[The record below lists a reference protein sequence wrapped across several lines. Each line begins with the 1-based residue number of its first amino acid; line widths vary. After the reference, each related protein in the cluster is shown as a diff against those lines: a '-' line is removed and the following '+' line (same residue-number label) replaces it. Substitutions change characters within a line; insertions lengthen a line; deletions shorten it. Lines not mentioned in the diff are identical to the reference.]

1 MKPPEDSDSFEDEEQ
16 FEPDADEGG
25 DSDLH
30 DSKATVAADLPEAL
44 LDPPDAGVRRDDSLF
59 AYLLALALSIGLI
72 SLPGGQHDMHD
83 MRFTLLWMALAG
95 YGVLAWLVTDL
106 DRIER
111 ETTENLAWGLAFAL
125 ILAGPLLAFGGN
137 TLGRHQP
144 APLRRTCAAG
154 PVLALLVFVMPL
166 AETLFFRGVLQQ
178 RYAFWLTGL
187 MASLWSLLLYLPLL
201 EIMRFPAIAL
211 IVALALLMMNLLYS
225 YVRQRNG
232 LAAAWFCQIGVN
244 LVLLFLPYLANQGA

>member
-1 MKPPEDSDSFEDEEQ
+1 MI
-16 FEPDADEGG
+16 
-25 DSDLH
+25 L
-30 DSKATVAADLPEAL
+30 
-44 LDPPDAGVRRDDSLF
+44 
-59 AYLLALALSIGLI
+59 
-72 SLPGGQHDMHD
+72 
-83 MRFTLLWMALAG
+83 RFTLLWMALAG
-95 YGVLAWLVTDL
+95 YGVLAWLLTDL

-137 TLGRHQP
+137 TLGVIS
-144 APLRRTCAAG
+144 LRLFGDMRVG
-154 PVLALLVFVMPL
+154 PVLALLVFAMPL

>member
-1 MKPPEDSDSFEDEEQ
+1 MKPPEDLDPREDEE
-16 FEPDADEGG
+16 EIDPDAEESG

-30 DSKATVAADLPEAL
+30 DAEAEATADLTAEPP
-44 LDPPDAGVRRDDSLF
+44 DPPGESGRRDDSLF

-72 SLPGGQHDMHD
+72 SLPGGQHDL
-83 MRFTLLWMALAG
+83 RFTLLWMALAG
-95 YGVLAWLVTDL
+95 YGVLAWLLTDL
-106 DRIER
+106 DRIGR
-111 ETTENLAWGLAFAL
+111 ESPENLAWGLTFAL

-137 TLGRHQP
+137 TLGVISQRLFGD
-144 APLRRTCAAG
+144 LRSG

-187 MASLWSLLLYLPLL
+187 MASLWSFLLYLPLL

>member
-1 MKPPEDSDSFEDEEQ
+1 MKPPEDLDAFEDEE
-16 FEPDADEGG
+16 ESGPDAKEYGDVDLIDDE
-25 DSDLH
+25 
-30 DSKATVAADLPEAL
+30 VAEVADLPEESP
-44 LDPPDAGVRRDDSLF
+44 DPPDASVRRDDSLF

-72 SLPGGQHDMHD
+72 ALPAGQHDL
-83 MRFTLLWMALAG
+83 RFTLLWMALAG
-95 YGVLAWLVTDL
+95 YGVLAWLLTDSE
-106 DRIER
+106 RIER

-137 TLGRHQP
+137 TLGVISQR
-144 APLRRTCAAG
+144 LFGGMRTG
-154 PVLALLVFVMPL
+154 PVLALLVFAMPL

-178 RYAFWLTGL
+178 RYAFWLCGL
-187 MASLWSLLLYLPLL
+187 MASLWSFLLYLPLL

-232 LAAAWFCQIGVN
+232 LAAAWLCQIGVN
-244 LVLLFLPYLANQGA
+244 LVLLFLPYLASQGA

>member
-1 MKPPEDSDSFEDEEQ
+1 MKPPEDPDAFEDEEQ
-16 FEPDADEGG
+16 FGPDADESG

-30 DSKATVAADLPEAL
+30 DAELETTVNLPAGPPDLPGES
-44 LDPPDAGVRRDDSLF
+44 GRRDDSLF

-72 SLPGGQHDMHD
+72 ALPAGQHDL
-83 MRFTLLWMALAG
+83 RFTLLWMALAC
-95 YGVLAWLVTDL
+95 YGVLAWLLTDL

-125 ILAGPLLAFGGN
+125 ILAGPLLAFGGS
-137 TLGRHQP
+137 TLGVIS
-144 APLRRTCAAG
+144 LRLFGDMRAG
-154 PVLALLVFVMPL
+154 PVLALLVFAMPL

>member
-1 MKPPEDSDSFEDEEQ
+1 MKPPEDPDAFEDEEQ
-16 FEPDADEGG
+16 FEPDANESG

-30 DSKATVAADLPEAL
+30 DSKATVEADLPEAL
-44 LDPPDAGVRRDDSLF
+44 LDPPDAGGRRDDSLF
-59 AYLLALALSIGLI
+59 AYLLALAISIGLI
-72 SLPGGQHDMHD
+72 SLPAGQHDL
-83 MRFTLLWMALAG
+83 RFTLLWMALAG
-95 YGVLAWLVTDL
+95 YGVMAWLLTDL

-137 TLGRHQP
+137 TLGVIS
-144 APLRRTCAAG
+144 LRLFGDMRAG
-154 PVLALLVFVMPL
+154 PVLALLVFAMPL

>member
-1 MKPPEDSDSFEDEEQ
+1 MKPPEDLDAFEEE
-16 FEPDADEGG
+16 EEGGPDAKEYGDVDLIDDE
-25 DSDLH
+25 
-30 DSKATVAADLPEAL
+30 VAEEAALPEESP
-44 LDPPDAGVRRDDSLF
+44 DPPDASVRRDDSLF

-72 SLPGGQHDMHD
+72 ALPAGQHDL
-83 MRFTLLWMALAG
+83 RFTLLWMALAG
-95 YGVLAWLVTDL
+95 YGVLAWLLTDSE
-106 DRIER
+106 RIER

-137 TLGRHQP
+137 TLGVISQR
-144 APLRRTCAAG
+144 LFGGMRTG
-154 PVLALLVFVMPL
+154 PVLALLVFAMPL

-178 RYAFWLTGL
+178 RYAFWLCGL
-187 MASLWSLLLYLPLL
+187 MASLWSFLLYLPLL

-232 LAAAWFCQIGVN
+232 LAAAWLCQIGVN
-244 LVLLFLPYLANQGA
+244 LVLLFLPYLASQGA

>member
-1 MKPPEDSDSFEDEEQ
+1 MKPPEDLDVFEDEE
-16 FEPDADEGG
+16 ENRPDAKEIGDVDLIDDEV
-25 DSDLH
+25 
-30 DSKATVAADLPEAL
+30 TEEADLPEESP
-44 LDPPDAGVRRDDSLF
+44 DPPDAGGRRDDSLF

-72 SLPGGQHDMHD
+72 ALPAGQHDL
-83 MRFTLLWMALAG
+83 RFTLLWMALAG
-95 YGVLAWLVTDL
+95 YGVLAWLLTDSEH
-106 DRIER
+106 IER
-111 ETTENLAWGLAFAL
+111 ETIENLAWGLAFAL

-137 TLGRHQP
+137 TLGVIS
-144 APLRRTCAAG
+144 LRLFGDMRTG
-154 PVLALLVFVMPL
+154 PMLALLVFAMPL

-187 MASLWSLLLYLPLL
+187 MASLWSFLLYLPLL

-232 LAAAWFCQIGVN
+232 LAAAWLCQIGVN
-244 LVLLFLPYLANQGA
+244 LVLLFLPYLASQGA